1 MHANGNTLESLGLD
15 RKTSGVEQT
24 DLQTLVRHRE
34 FVQTDTR
41 LDEVYRRFESHE
53 QDYCAVKEGE
63 HVVGLCSR
71 GRVGFLM
78 GHRYGFAIY
87 SHHLVRDHLVER
99 PLVIQRGTPIREVL
113 KGALGREGK
122 EFNDDVVL
130 VGERGEYLG
139 IITVPSLVRLQS
151 ALVAER
157 FQAQETLHRRLLEV
171 SHQAGM
177 AEVATGVLHNVG
189 NVLNSVNVSATLV
202 SEMIRRSRITT
213 VGKVSM
219 LLNEHRA
226 DLGTYITTDVKGKL
240 LPDLIQQLAEHLRS
254 EQAGQ
259 LKEVESLRKHLEHIK
274 NIVAMQQRYAKVSGL
289 LEPVQMATLVED
301 ALELNA
307 DAFARHGVK
316 VVRQFAEVP
325 RVMVDRHKILQILIN
340 LLRNGKYA
348 LDQGKGPE
356 KLLTINIGPAALRQ
370 VRVQVKDNGIGIP
383 PENLQRIFAHGFTT
397 KKDGHGFGLHSC
409 ALAAKEMGG
418 SLLAHSDGV
427 GKGATFTLELPID
440 QKRSQN

>member
-1 MHANGNTLESLGLD
+1 
-15 RKTSGVEQT
+15 
-24 DLQTLVRHRE
+24 
-34 FVQTDTR
+34 
-41 LDEVYRRFESHE
+41 VYRRFESHE

-63 HVVGLCSR
+63 QVVGLCSR

-87 SHHLVRDHLVER
+87 SHHLVRDHLVEH
-99 PLVIQRGTPIREVL
+99 PLMIQRGTPIREVL
-113 KGALGREGK
+113 EGALGREGK
-122 EFNDDVVL
+122 EFNDDIVL
-130 VGERGEYLG
+130 IDEHGEYLG

-202 SEMIRRSRITT
+202 SEMIRKSRITS
-213 VGKVSM
+213 VGKVSV
-219 LLNEHRA
+219 LLNQHRA
-226 DLGTYITTDVKGKL
+226 NLGPYITTDVKGKL
-240 LPDLIQQLAEHLRS
+240 LPDLIQQLAEHLRN
-254 EQAGQ
+254 EQAAQ

-348 LDQGKGPE
+348 LDQGNGPE
-356 KLLTINIGPAALRQ
+356 KLLTINIGSASLQQ
-370 VRVQVKDNGIGIP
+370 VRIQVKDNGIGIP
-383 PENLQRIFAHGFTT
+383 PENLNRIFAHGFTT

-418 SLLAHSDGV
+418 SLLAQSDGV

-440 QKRSQN
+440 QKRNQN